1 MYDVSWSPIHP
12 AVFASVD
19 GSGKLDLWNL
29 NKDTE
34 LPSASIDI
42 DNGMRALN
50 KLKWSRKGTE
60 IAVGDDHGHI
70 SIFEISDSFSRP
82 DADET
87 RKFLSTVDDL
97 RQMNAEFGKI
107 SLM

>member
-1 MYDVSWSPIHP
+1 
-12 AVFASVD
+12 
-19 GSGKLDLWNL
+19 LDLWHL

-34 LPSASIDI
+34 LPSASIVI
-42 DNGMRALN
+42 DNGVRALN

-70 SIFEISDSFSRP
+70 SIFEISDSFIRP
-82 DADET
+82 ESEET

-97 RQMNAEFGKI
+97 RQMNFDYGKL
-107 SLM
+107 SSMNYSNDVYR